1 MSTTSD
7 LAVAVSYGL
16 SCGSLLFKIVARNI
30 VQQGVNLQ
38 WLSAFPTEVEFC
50 FPPLTYVSRAAPV
63 EPSPLALHVL
73 YAKHVQLAHRPNV
86 PPRLV
91 AASTDWPH
99 PRCKG
104 RWEAFPYC

>member
-38 WLSAFPTEVEFC
+38 WLSAFPTEAEFC
-50 FPPLTYVSRAAPV
+50 FPPLTYVSIQNQY
-63 EPSPLALHVL
+63 PSCPTCTV
-73 YAKHVQLAHRPNV
+73 R
-86 PPRLV
+86 
-91 AASTDWPH
+91 
-99 PRCKG
+99 
-104 RWEAFPYC
+104 